1 MQQHF
6 VVPFGLFPF
15 SAFEFFWFN
24 FFVRID
30 LSKSQNVLST
40 FSRVLADVS
49 IYATFHESAW
59 KHFWTCLISVTRF
72 GEILQ
77 VFGIFLRVYL
87 LLGKMLSLLW
97 QFCDIIGLIFI
108 VENGQ
113 ILKNNQTIWSHCFEV
128 KRNWWDLCA
137 KIQIRKHKI
146 YLNISLGWLGSHEI
160 KWLPAI
166 GTCLQI
172 QESYR
177 LQNNKIDPSDQQC
190 HA

>member
-108 VENGQ
+108 VANSQ
-113 ILKNNQTIWSHCFEV
+113 ILKNNLTIWSHCLFFNLLQKFEQGVAQTYGSNIFSMHVFAV
-128 KRNWWDLCA
+128 KQQRKFAQLTPCKFSLVPA
-137 KIQIRKHKI
+137 KNGKV
-146 YLNISLGWLGSHEI
+146 
-160 KWLPAI
+160 
-166 GTCLQI
+166 
-172 QESYR
+172 R
-177 LQNNKIDPSDQQC
+177 LLKSC
-190 HA
+190 